1 VDAEGPWPDFLAN
14 CGAFAAAVAGAAP
27 HDRSFLQAR
36 YGAGDLPGWL
46 GETRPRLLDLLHY
59 APPAGDLA
67 PEVIGRQDY
76 GDFARETLLISTAP
90 WSRVRCDVLVPERPR
105 GGRWPAPAVVGLHCH
120 GGAFRWGREKIVAPL
135 DPGADNAVL
144 RRYRETLYGGRAYA
158 NELARRG
165 YVVAVIDAFY
175 FGERRLRYAHG
186 AWPEPYRAEEAAL
199 EPDSEPWLELLNR
212 AHQQTQARVAG
223 ALFQAGATWPGVFVW
238 DDRRTI
244 DYLQTRPEVD
254 PERIGCV
261 GLSVGGY
268 RSQFLAAA
276 DERIRAAVAVGWL
289 CGLGDL
295 WPVGRW
301 PNSVGWV
308 HYVPGLYQ
316 ELDLP
321 DVSALT
327 CPRPLLVMQGSRD
340 RLFPPE
346 GMERALDHVG
356 AVYQKAGV
364 PERFRG
370 RTFDVPH
377 QFNQAMQEEAFA
389 WLDRWL

>member
-1 VDAEGPWPDFLAN
+1 VVDERSWPDFLAN
-14 CGAFAAAVAGAAP
+14 CGTFAAAVAAAAP
-27 HDRSFLQAR
+27 HDRSFLRDR
-36 YGAGDLPGWL
+36 YGAGDLAGWL
-46 GETRPRLLDLLHY
+46 RETRGRFLDLLHY

-67 PEVIGRQDY
+67 PEVIRRADY
-76 GDFARETLLISTAP
+76 GDFVRETLSISTTP
-90 WSRVRCDVLVPERPR
+90 WSRVPCDVLVPRRPR

-120 GGAFRWGREKIVAPL
+120 GGVFRWGREKIIAPP
-135 DPGADNAVL
+135 DPVSDNPVL

-158 NELARRG
+158 DELARRG

-175 FGERRLRYAHG
+175 FGERRLRYRHG
-186 AWPEPYRAEEAAL
+186 DWPEPYRAAEAAL

-212 AHQQTQARVAG
+212 AHQETQARVAG

-244 DYLQTRPEVD
+244 DYLQTRSEVD

-261 GLSVGGY
+261 GLSVGGF
-268 RSQFLAAA
+268 RSQLLASA
-276 DERIRAAVAVGWL
+276 DERIRAAVTVGWF

-321 DVSALT
+321 DVAALV
-327 CPRPLLVMQGSRD
+327 CPRPLLAMQGRQD

-346 GMERALDHVG
+346 GMERALDRV
-356 AVYQKAGV
+356 AAAYQKARV
-364 PERFRG
+364 PERFSG
-370 RTFDVPH
+370 RIFDVPH

-389 WLDRWL
+389 WLDQWL